1 MTLKLH
7 HLRPA
12 PGAKTDKTRVGRG
25 EGSKGKT
32 AGRGTKGTKARYQV
46 PAGFEGGQMPIHM
59 RLPKLKGFKNRF
71 RVEYQVVNV
80 AKLGEL
86 FPDGGTVGRDE
97 LVAAGAVRD
106 GFPVKVLGN
115 GDIAVKVDVT
125 VDAFSDSAKVV
136 MPLSQQSEAPVPTLS
151 VEGGTNYGAAFRE
164 LARVIPADAAALK
177 AQGYRVFRPC
187 AFFLTDGEPLDHDY
201 WETFKANLA
210 YNGVTGVGMKM
221 YPVFIP
227 FGFRQAP
234 EDVLRKLAYPP
245 EKGRWYHIK
254 SHDIGQVIT
263 LILDVIMKTVISSG
277 QSSTGGKPAL
287 VQATVPDA
295 PGVTQGDAEDFI
307 L

>member
-1 MTLKLH
+1 MSEGPGYAAAAEGQIVMPFYLICDVSYSMQADMATLNDGLQRLH
-7 HLRPA
+7 RSIVSQP
-12 PGAKTDKTRVGRG
+12 
-25 EGSKGKT
+25 
-32 AGRGTKGTKARYQV
+32 
-46 PAGFEGGQMPIHM
+46 
-59 RLPKLKGFKNRF
+59 
-71 RVEYQVVNV
+71 VVDDV
-80 AKLGEL
+80 AHVSII
-86 FPDGGTVGRDE
+86 T
-97 LVAAGAVRD
+97 
-106 GFPVKVLGN
+106 
-115 GDIAVKVDVT
+115 
-125 VDAFSDSAKVV
+125 FSDSAKVV

-177 AQGYRVFRPC
+177 TQGYRVFRPC
-187 AFFLTDGEPLDHDY
+187 AFFLTDGEPLDRDY